1 MAQWHNGD
9 EWDPEK
15 EIYLPSLYRAPVLQ
29 SNVSNTFTPMNP
41 GGSQVTT
48 NTGGTQ
54 VTTNTGGSQV
64 TTTVNSNVNT
74 PGTINTTNRRPVTG
88 GSNRNYY
95 TP

>member
-29 SNVSNTFTPMNP
+29 SNVSNTFTPNP
-41 GGSQVTT
+41 
-48 NTGGTQ
+48 GGTQ
-54 VTTNTGGSQV
+54 VTTNTP
-64 TTTVNSNVNT
+64 TTTVNSNVNN